1 MSEVRLIELPQ
12 LSGHLVSI
20 QQRKMRTNEEIVDDR
35 PQLQDGDSQQ
45 GWGWAGG
52 QAGRWDQLLGSLKEY
67 RGQDTNTQEELDTST
82 TF

>member
-45 GWGWAGG
+45 GGGWAGG
-52 QAGRWDQLLGSLKEY
+52 EGGRWDQLLGSLEEY

-82 TF
+82 TS